1 VKHLAFALFV
11 AACSATASTPAPQ
24 EPAQPTTATATAAFT
39 PTAFTVKV
47 IGTGRPVI
55 FIPGLASPASV
66 WDHAVAHLTGRV
78 QAHVLTLAGFA
89 GAPPIAPPFLRQV
102 HDQIVQYIK
111 ANNLQK
117 PIVVGHSL
125 GGVMSLWLA
134 ETDPDIAGIVD
145 VDGFPFLAAAIDP
158 SMTAESAAAQGN
170 MFADQIAKASQ
181 AELADQMKRFMA
193 AMITKPDDL
202 QRVTDAAGKSDPAT
216 VGAAFA
222 EMFALD
228 LRGDLG
234 KIAMPVTIVAATD
247 SQLPLDKLQAAW
259 HAQVDPIK
267 GVDLEFVGNAKH
279 FVMLDQPDVFD
290 KLLDTALAK

>member
-1 VKHLAFALFV
+1 MKHLAFALVV
-11 AACSATASTPAPQ
+11 AACSATGSTPAPQ
-24 EPAQPTTATATAAFT
+24 EPAQPTAAAPAFT

-89 GAPPIAPPFLRQV
+89 GAPPITPPFLQQV

-111 ANNLQK
+111 ANHLQK

-158 SMTAESAAAQGN
+158 SVTAEAAGAQGKAMAAQ
-170 MFADQIAKASQ
+170 MAKMTPAQ
-181 AELADQMKRFMA
+181 LVEQMKPLLSMWV
-193 AMITKPDDL
+193 TNPDNL
-202 QRVTDAAGKSDPAT
+202 QRLLDAAGKSDPPTIAT
-216 VGAAFA
+216 AIG
-222 EMFALD
+222 EMFGLD

-234 KIAMPVTIVAATD
+234 KIAMPVLIVAATD

-267 GVDLEFVGNAKH
+267 GVDLELVGNSKH

>member
-1 VKHLAFALFV
+1 VKQLAIVLFV
-11 AACSATASTPAPQ
+11 AACSATGSTPAPQ
-24 EPAQPTTATATAAFT
+24 EPVQPPAPAFT

-55 FIPGLASPASV
+55 FIPGLASPPSV
-66 WDHAVAHLTGRV
+66 WDKAVEHLTGRV
-78 QAHVLTLAGFA
+78 QSHVLTLAGFA
-89 GAPPIAPPFLRQV
+89 GAAPIAPPFLQQV

-134 ETDPDIAGIVD
+134 ETDPDIAGVVD
-145 VDGFPFLAAAIDP
+145 VDGFPFIAAALDP
-158 SMTAESAAAQGN
+158 SVDVAKAAAQGKA
-170 MFADQIAKASQ
+170 FAEQMAKVTPAQ
-181 AELADQMKRFMA
+181 LVEQMK
-193 AMITKPDDL
+193 PLLSNWVSNPEEL
-202 QRVTDAAGKSDPAT
+202 QRLLDAAGKSDPPT
-216 VGAAFA
+216 VAAAFA

-228 LRGDLG
+228 LRVDLG
-234 KIAMPVTIVAATD
+234 KIAMPVTVIAATD

-259 HAQVDPIK
+259 HAEVDPIK

-279 FVMLDQPDVFD
+279 FVMLDQPDVFN
-290 KLLDTALAK
+290 KLLDTALAR

>member
-1 VKHLAFALFV
+1 MKQLALVLFV

-24 EPAQPTTATATAAFT
+24 QPAKPSASAFT

-78 QAHVLTLAGFA
+78 QSHVLTLAGFA
-89 GAPPIAPPFLRQV
+89 GAPPIAPPFMQQV

-125 GGVMSLWLA
+125 GGVMALWLA
-134 ETDPDIAGIVD
+134 ETDPDIAGVVD
-145 VDGFPFLAAAIDP
+145 VDGFPFLAAVIDP
-158 SMTAESAAAQGN
+158 SVTSETAATQGKAAAEQ
-170 MFADQIAKASQ
+170 MAKSTPAQ
-181 AELADQMKRFMA
+181 MVEQMKPLLSMWV
-193 AMITKPDDL
+193 TNPDDL
-202 QRVTDAAGKSDPAT
+202 QRLIDAAGKSDPPT
-216 VGAAFA
+216 IGAAFG
-222 EMFALD
+222 EMIALD
-228 LRGDLG
+228 LRPDLG
-234 KIAMPVTIVAATD
+234 KIAMPVTIVAATG
-247 SQLPLDKLQAAW
+247 SELPLDKLQAAW
-259 HAQVDPIK
+259 HTQVDPIK
-267 GVDLEFVGNAKH
+267 GVDLEFVGNSKH

>member
-11 AACSATASTPAPQ
+11 AACSSTASTPAPQ
-24 EPAQPTTATATAAFT
+24 EPAQPTASAFT

-66 WDHAVAHLTGRV
+66 WDRAVAHLTGRV

-89 GAPPIAPPFLRQV
+89 GAPPIAPPFLKQV

-134 ETDPDIAGIVD
+134 ETDPDIGGVVD

-158 SMTAESAAAQGN
+158 SVTAETAGAQGKA
-170 MFADQIAKASQ
+170 MSAQMAKMTPAQ
-181 AELADQMKRFMA
+181 LVDQMKPLLSMWV
-193 AMITKPDDL
+193 TNPDDL
-202 QRVTDAAGKSDPAT
+202 QRLLDAAGKSDPPTIAT
-216 VGAAFA
+216 AIG
-222 EMFALD
+222 EMFGLD
-228 LRGDLG
+228 LRSDLG
-234 KIAMPVTIVAATD
+234 KIAMRVTIIAATD

-259 HAQVDPIK
+259 HAQTDAIK
-267 GVDLEFVGNAKH
+267 GVDLEFVGNSKH